1 MNKKTLYQFS
11 ENTISLVAIK
21 AIDLGLT
28 LWLIPFLIL
37 KVGIENYGIY
47 AFAMALMVFF
57 VNILNYGFSLS
68 AVREIAKN
76 KEDSLKLNQL
86 FNEVISVKA
95 VLFILE
101 YVLFIGLIWIVPKFW
116 EHKTIY
122 FFTSFMLV
130 GELFSLRWFFL
141 GMEKMKFSA
150 FINLGR
156 TILYVGLVLFFVNT
170 TSDYKYIP
178 LLEAIGIIL
187 VGIIAFIWT
196 LKRYRLKLKFTSLKE
211 VFMYL
216 KLNFSSFVNSLLP
229 STFGTV
235 IVFLVGVFG
244 LPQHVSLIHIGLKI
258 TNAFSTVNAILTKV
272 FYPMINRTKE
282 IMLPSR
288 ILLLFMGV
296 FLSLLLFFGS
306 DYLITHWLTFEN
318 REDYRKIVII
328 VKILSPIPFLMGVIS
343 SYGIHGL
350 LTYYKDVLYSKIT
363 SISTIVTIILAC
375 LLVSQFAFFGGAI
388 ALVSGRFIYSISSYI
403 AFKKI

>member
-187 VGIIAFIWT
+187 VGIIAFIWA

-306 DYLITHWLTFEN
+306 DYVITHWLTFEN
-318 REDYRKIVII
+318 R
-328 VKILSPIPFLMGVIS
+328 
-343 SYGIHGL
+343 
-350 LTYYKDVLYSKIT
+350 
-363 SISTIVTIILAC
+363 
-375 LLVSQFAFFGGAI
+375 
-388 ALVSGRFIYSISSYI
+388 
-403 AFKKI
+403 